1 MHQSTEISRNVNLK
15 KLVIELC
22 RGFLEKTLCV
32 YFGPNNRVQIISVKD
47 AIDKIKAR
55 QFSAG
60 YKKPLLT
67 RREVQIM
74 EGLVRGKINKEIA
87 SELRLS
93 TNTVRNHLRS
103 IFTKL
108 CVENRT
114 EAIVRY
120 LSENVKPR
128 YPSG

>member
-1 MHQSTEISRNVNLK
+1 MLSCLSTRALQNV
-15 KLVIELC
+15 
-22 RGFLEKTLCV
+22 
-32 YFGPNNRVQIISVKD
+32 SKD

-67 RREVQIM
+67 KREMQIM
-74 EGLVRGKINKEIA
+74 HCLVGGKINKEIA
-87 SELRLS
+87 SALGLS

-103 IFTKL
+103 IFVKL
-108 CVENRT
+108 CVETRA

-120 LSENVKPR
+120 LNKNDKNNCNHE
-128 YPSG
+128 

>member
-1 MHQSTEISRNVNLK
+1 
-15 KLVIELC
+15 LVIELC
-22 RGFLEKTLCV
+22 RGFPEKTLSE

-67 RREVQIM
+67 KREVQIM
-74 EGLVRGKINKEIA
+74 ECLVGGKVNKEIA

-103 IFTKL
+103 IFVKL
-108 CVENRT
+108 CVETRA

-120 LSENVKPR
+120 LSANVKPNQ
-128 YPSG
+128 PAG